1 MDVDRQLPETSVL
14 DLDELYSEGEIEM
27 MHLYYKKLAL
37 LDFSRI
43 QARARATDDGVDDYK
58 KWLAIRA
65 GSPDVCHLLSPS
77 IKMDALWRAHIIDT
91 QAYKQCNDLL
101 FGHNEYFMHHD
112 PYSCKDV
119 ATRTIRRKLTTAV
132 WNRVYKFVPP
142 KEGWGLLWPGTADR
156 TKALQ
161 RVSNTLFDV
170 KDEMTDDSYRKLS
183 ASLKRSYDEMSD
195 ANNNNIDVVN
205 DPDLVDY
212 ESEAPLP

>member
-1 MDVDRQLPETSVL
+1 MDVDRLLPETSVL

-43 QARARATDDGVDDYK
+43 QAHAHATNDGVDDYK

-65 GSPDVCHLLSPS
+65 GSSDVCHLLLPS
-77 IKMDALWRAHIIDT
+77 NKMDALWHAHILDT

-112 PYSCKDV
+112 PYSGKDV
-119 ATRTIRRKLTTAV
+119 ATRTIRRKLTKAV

-142 KEGWGLLWPGTADR
+142 KEGWGPVAGTADR

-183 ASLKRSYDEMSD
+183 ASLKRSYDEMLD
-195 ANNNNIDVVN
+195 ANNNNIDVV
-205 DPDLVDY
+205 DDSDLVDY
-212 ESEAPLP
+212 TESEAPLP